1 MSDVDKFRNMM
12 GTLTKLHR
20 RILCHRLSV
29 HHLQLILLTLAVI
42 FFCLT
47 FNFITFPSQGKHN
60 IDRSS
65 LSFVRTSGELESID
79 KLLDDGVENENG
91 DDDRVVKSQEH
102 ENVNQR
108 RTRSL
113 YIHSEIK
120 PISTWHELED
130 LVACV
135 QVEKGKPKT
144 KPCLVQCPNGG
155 DLEIHLE
162 TDLRLARAMD
172 AVLFGLSPFTMR
184 WSFPSVLGYK
194 PTPDQLVVFYS
205 MENVLRM
212 HKWNS
217 RLGLLKYHVDMTY
230 GAYSNI
236 SVPYAYFVPFT
247 EEETK
252 KSETKNW
259 IEGKTKLIAW
269 MASNCKEVFWPR
281 NEFVTELQRHIHID
295 TYGRCGNLTCL
306 PRLSEECVKMLTKYK
321 FYLSLENSECND
333 YLTEK
338 IWASALENNVIPVV
352 YGPRKADYEKYAPP
366 NSFIHVSDF
375 KNAEELAHYIK
386 RVATDEKLYN
396 SYFKWREHGK
406 VFQKYPKL
414 KMTYF
419 CDLLPY
425 IHRVP
430 PVMTE
435 VKDSQWFTSCRHELR
450 VRKELNLTA
459 IQRLSGWEPW
469 K

>member
-1 MSDVDKFRNMM
+1 M
-12 GTLTKLHR
+12 
-20 RILCHRLSV
+20 
-29 HHLQLILLTLAVI
+29 
-42 FFCLT
+42 
-47 FNFITFPSQGKHN
+47 
-60 IDRSS
+60 
-65 LSFVRTSGELESID
+65 SFVRTSGELESID
-79 KLLDDGVENENG
+79 KAWNGDVRNENG
-91 DDDRVVKSQEH
+91 DQTVIKSPKHGDRTK
-102 ENVNQR
+102 R

-113 YIHSEIK
+113 YIHSELH

-130 LVACV
+130 LVNCV
-135 QVEKGKPKT
+135 RVEKGKPET
-144 KPCLVQCPNGG
+144 KPCIVQCPNGEG
-155 DLEIHLE
+155 LEIHLD
-162 TDLRLARAMD
+162 TDLRIARTMD

-184 WSFPSVLGYK
+184 WSFTKVLGYK
-194 PTPDQLVVFYS
+194 PVDNQLVVFYS

-212 HKWNS
+212 HTWNT
-217 RLGLLKYHVDMTY
+217 RLGLFKYHVDMTY

-236 SVPYAYFVPFT
+236 SVPYAYFTPFA
-247 EEETK
+247 EDETN

-259 IEGKTKLIAW
+259 MQGKTKLIAW

-281 NEFVTELQRHIHID
+281 NEFVAELQRHMQID

-338 IWASALENNVIPVV
+338 IWASALENDVIPVV

-375 KNAEELAHYIK
+375 ENAEELARYIK
-386 RVATDEKLYN
+386 RVASDEKLYN

-406 VFQKYPKL
+406 VYQKYPKL
-414 KMTYF
+414 QMTYF

-425 IHRVP
+425 MNRVP
-430 PVMTE
+430 PVMHE
-435 VKDSQWFTSCRHELR
+435 VKDSRWFKSCRHELK
-450 VRKELNLTA
+450 VRKGLNLTA
-459 IQRLSGWEPW
+459 IQRLSGWKPW